1 MTSDEEQWPPPSRT
15 RRLWAGLLV
24 LGLAGA
30 VAAWLWWPRAYEA
43 LDLLDPVEP
52 HAYVTGGRPSPGS
65 EAQRAMFEFALPA
78 FMIALDRGQDPESA
92 SAELELAASQA
103 ALPPAV
109 LAALRT
115 FAGTCVQARA
125 EGGEELAQALQR
137 AGAALNTSLAG
148 AELGYY
154 LDTQVTMSRDG
165 ALRVFFETF
174 VVTRVTPYQLGAHT
188 EHALLIRRLDHTNIA
203 LATLGFTRPEA
214 SEALIQVDRIE
225 EHLVAHLLPTL
236 KPDAP
241 FRLAGPE
248 VTRSG
253 ELTRLEAVAGEAIR
267 EELLAVLDPS
277 AALTLG
283 TTMHDRRALFERW
296 QNLASGRDAV
306 FYAPTTYEVDMD
318 SLEPFRWQLDGF
330 SQLREAHRVLG
341 EDAVVRAYLD
351 ARDALAQVVERHE
364 LQHRFDYREGVFD
377 ALPAALAGTLVH
389 LEAGAPLDD
398 RARVVVAELSAYS
411 ASIAES
417 EALAKT
423 ELLLLG
429 RHVLGLRGGRRNEA
443 QAAGFLLEQLD
454 AALFPEGPIVGRRPV
469 HYAARMERLLQVPGQ
484 RLRAT
489 LRALWESWFA
499 RTLPAARPVAPAQ

>member
-1 MTSDEEQWPPPSRT
+1 M
-15 RRLWAGLLV
+15 
-24 LGLAGA
+24 
-30 VAAWLWWPRAYEA
+30 
-43 LDLLDPVEP
+43 
-52 HAYVTGGRPSPGS
+52 
-65 EAQRAMFEFALPA
+65 
-78 FMIALDRGQDPESA
+78 
-92 SAELELAASQA
+92 
-103 ALPPAV
+103 
-109 LAALRT
+109 
-115 FAGTCVQARA
+115 
-125 EGGEELAQALQR
+125 
-137 AGAALNTSLAG
+137 
-148 AELGYY
+148 
-154 LDTQVTMSRDG
+154 
-165 ALRVFFETF
+165 
-174 VVTRVTPYQLGAHT
+174 
-188 EHALLIRRLDHTNIA
+188 
-203 LATLGFTRPEA
+203 
-214 SEALIQVDRIE
+214 
-225 EHLVAHLLPTL
+225 AHLLPTL

-253 ELTRLEAVAGEAIR
+253 ELTRLEAVAGQAIR
-267 EELLAVLDPS
+267 EELFAVLDPS

-296 QNLASGRDAV
+296 QNLASGRNAV
-306 FYAPTTYEVDMD
+306 FHAPTTYEVDMD

-351 ARDALAQVVERHE
+351 ARDALAEVVERHE

-377 ALPAALAGTLVH
+377 ALPAGLAGTLIH

-398 RARVVVAELSAYS
+398 RARIVVAELSAYS

-454 AALFPEGPIVGRRPV
+454 AALFAEGPIVGRRPV
-469 HYAARMERLLQVPGQ
+469 HYAARMERLLQLPGQ
-484 RLRAT
+484 T
-489 LRALWESWFA
+489 LRAALRTLWERWFGRA
-499 RTLPAARPVAPAQ
+499 LPTSRPVAPAQ